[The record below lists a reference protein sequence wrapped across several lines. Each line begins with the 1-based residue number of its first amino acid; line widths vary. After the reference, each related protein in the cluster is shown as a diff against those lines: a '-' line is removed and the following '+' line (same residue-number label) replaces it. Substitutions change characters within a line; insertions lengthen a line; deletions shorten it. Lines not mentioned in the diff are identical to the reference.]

1 MKLANLEHELEQ
13 GRGHMPCE
21 LPSVVRQRID
31 QTLASLP
38 EHHRRRKMKVS
49 SAFGLSAA
57 VLCAIMVG
65 SGFVFPQA
73 AAALRQLPGIVSVFK
88 FAGDYGLKAADE
100 KGLVTAVE
108 QSITDQGITV
118 QIKEVMYDGSRI
130 SIGYIQ
136 QSDDPTQ
143 EMTRGLDFQ
152 INGKRYKPALSGTG
166 SPVDEH
172 TYAGVIDLMP
182 AEDLPNHFKLQMD
195 ISQIGSTKG
204 RWSFSIPVT
213 KMASTNKVV
222 LPMITKS
229 YGDITLTV
237 KKVLFTPGST
247 ELDVEVKQPAD
258 AGRFIQYDLF
268 DDKGTQLQRR
278 SGSGRGQ
285 TDGKNIH
292 INLLTALRARQ
303 PIAKTIT
310 IRPFVDLPFQGPLKE
325 SKAPLDQM
333 PTEEKPISL
342 SQGEAGHLLITQVE
356 RLPDKTLVHYRTE
369 GLIPQE
375 QAKPLWIEDSGGN
388 KYLQL
393 QKPSITVDPVHYR
406 FVKEFPA
413 FTEKEQLTFVTR
425 ELTPPGYLK
434 ELEITVPLEP

>member
-1 MKLANLEHELEQ
+1 MITEIDVLLAQKGDKEAFSRLVKAL
-13 GRGHMPCE
+13 E
-21 LPSVVRQRID
+21 LPMYRVARSIVRSDEDCADAIQETILKAYKSIAQLKKPHFFKTWFMRILINECNQFLRQRKRTIPV
-31 QTLASLP
+31 AVLP
-38 EHHRRRKMKVS
+38 EEHAESAEYGKVD
-49 SAFGLSAA
+49 LWEA
-57 VLCAIMVG
+57 VNRLEDTLRLIVKLHYLEDMSVG
-65 SGFVFPQA
+65 V
-73 AAALRQLPGIVSVFK
+73 
-88 FAGDYGLKAADE
+88 
-100 KGLVTAVE
+100 
-108 QSITDQGITV
+108 
-118 QIKEVMYDGSRI
+118 I
-130 SIGYIQ
+130 S
-136 QSDDPTQ
+136 
-143 EMTRGLDFQ
+143 ELLE
-152 INGKRYKPALSGTG
+152 PALSGTG

-285 TDGKNIH
+285 TDG
-292 INLLTALRARQ
+292 
-303 PIAKTIT
+303 PISISTFSQRYGPVSPLPKTIT
-310 IRPFVDLPFQGPLKE
+310 IRPFVDLPFQGPLTE

-375 QAKPLWIEDSGGN
+375 QANPLWIEDSGGN